1 MVGWIKNSDKLSG
14 NSKRLAMVELMGSVK
29 FRELVMKVENCQVSV
44 VLYKVMG
51 GGVCDF
57 FFFQTLG
64 TNLEMPPCGGFQND
78 MPRMQQRSMEP
89 EI

>member
-1 MVGWIKNSDKLSG
+1 MIT
-14 NSKRLAMVELMGSVK
+14 ELMGLAGK
-29 FRELVMKVENCQVSV
+29 FWELVMKVENCQVSV

-51 GGVCDF
+51 GGVRDF

-64 TNLEMPPCGGFQND
+64 TNLEIPPHGGLQND
-78 MPRMQQRSMEP
+78 MPRMQQRSIEP